1 MSTDFYE
8 LLGVSRGAD
17 ADEIKRAY
25 RKRARELHPDANPG
39 NAEAES
45 KFKEVSHAYEVLSD
59 SDKRARYDQ
68 FGEAGVGGRGNAGDP
83 FGGGSAGGFGDIF
96 EAFFGGGSPF
106 GGGGGQRQQSG
117 PPRGQD
123 VEVVADVSF
132 EEAVF
137 GCSTEVKMRSAI
149 RCDEC
154 AGSGAK
160 KGTSAKTCAECGGAG
175 QVRRVRQSMLG
186 QMVTSQACGRC
197 SGMGQIIASPCTG
210 CRGEG
215 RIIKEM
221 SYPIEVPA
229 GIDSGQTL
237 RLTGK
242 GAVGQRGGSTGDLFV
257 HMRVGEHSMYERDDD
272 DLVTDIEISIVQAA
286 LGATIDL
293 PTLDGDEVLDIPAG
307 TQHGRE
313 FVLKARGVPRLSQG
327 GRSRGRGDLRA
338 RVVVA
343 VPTKLSDAEREV
355 LKKYAELRGEQVA
368 AHEGKLK
375 SKIKS
380 AFS

>member
-1 MSTDFYE
+1 MSINFYE

-123 VEVVADVSF
+123 VEVVADISF
-132 EEAVF
+132 AQAVF
-137 GCSTEVKMRSAI
+137 GCTTAVKMRSAI
-149 RCDEC
+149 RCNEC

-186 QMVTSQACGRC
+186 QMVTAAPCGRC
-197 SGMGQIIASPCTG
+197 SGMGQVIDAPCAP
-210 CRGEG
+210 CRGDG
-215 RIIKEM
+215 RIVTDVEHTV
-221 SYPIEVPA
+221 EVPA
-229 GIDSGQTL
+229 GINTGQTL
-237 RLTGK
+237 RVSGK
-242 GAVGQRGGSTGDLFV
+242 GAVGVRGGGAGDLFV
-257 HMRVGEHSMYERDDD
+257 HMRVAEHDSYRREDD
-272 DLVTDIEISIVQAA
+272 DLITDVVISIAQAA
-286 LGATIDL
+286 LGTHL
-293 PTLDGDEVLDIPAG
+293 LLSTLDGDEDLEIPPG
-307 TQHGRE
+307 VQQGRE
-313 FVLKARGVPRLSQG
+313 FILKGRGVPHLNQG
-327 GRSRGRGDLRA
+327 GRNKGRGNLRA
-338 RVVVA
+338 QIVIV
-343 VPTKLSDAEREV
+343 VPTKLSDAERD
-355 LKKYAELRGEQVA
+355 LLTRFAEARGEHISPSA
-368 AHEGKLK
+368 SKLK

-380 AFS
+380 AFL